1 MFARRAD
8 ARFNHE
14 GHEEHEGGQFMPP
27 EFYITCPKC
36 GHRYNVHKMIYDE
49 GEDFSMFCPV
59 CTARYPRKEGKIDGA
74 NFDIKK

>member
-1 MFARRAD
+1 
-8 ARFNHE
+8 
-14 GHEEHEGGQFMPP
+14 MPP

-49 GEDFSMFCPV
+49 GEEFSMFCPV
-59 CTARYPRKEGKIDGA
+59 CTARYPRKDGKIDAA